1 MRLTKVAEVD
11 YKRKSN
17 KAIAEG
23 EAVETFLAGGDSLAV
38 TAPDIEAGCVL

>member
-1 MRLTKVAEVD
+1 MAEVD

-23 EAVETFLAGGDSLAV
+23 EAVETFLAGGDSLSVNAHGN
-38 TAPDIEAGCVL
+38 EAGYVL